1 MDTLQNLQPL
11 LAGRKT
17 VSENRRI
24 LGYLRIAENS
34 LTHQTTRIE
43 VLRGVQVMS
52 SRVAVCNEALALLG
66 DKSIVD
72 LGEQTPQGRACAVSY
87 GPALR
92 AVLSVHPWGCATRRA
107 VLPVVVSHAQQEVVS
122 HAQQEVVSHAQN
134 NDSGGVTAWRRLPD
148 DLRVLSPLEGVTLE
162 GRLIV
167 AQGKQAASCST
178 RKLKKPLQVRYI
190 SSDVEPVDL
199 PAPVSDAVV
208 AALAVRL
215 CEKLTGSKNK
225 QADLIQLYDI
235 RLREAVR
242 FDSAQAAPSPV
253 TAQTWLEARL

>member
-1 MDTLQNLQPL
+1 MKADCTEGPLVGPFSVGKKGVKKGLDAHSKNALSQSAFKVRPDFRLLQI
-11 LAGRKT
+11 GRGLFLWSHAMT
-17 VSENRRI
+17 
-24 LGYLRIAENS
+24 
-34 LTHQTTRIE
+34 
-43 VLRGVQVMS
+43 
-52 SRVAVCNEALALLG
+52 SRVALCNEALAVLG

-72 LGEQTPQGRACAVSY
+72 LEEQTPQARACAVNY

-107 VLPVVVSHAQQEVVS
+107 VLPVVAGLDG
-122 HAQQEVVSHAQN
+122 A
-134 NDSGGVTAWRRLPD
+134 TAWRRLPD
-148 DLRVLSPLEGVTLE
+148 DLRLLSPLEGVTLE

-167 AQGKQAASCST
+167 ADKSQT
-178 RKLKKPLQVRYI
+178 KKPLAVRYI

-225 QADLIQLYDI
+225 QADVIQLYEI
-235 RLREAVR
+235 RLRAAVR
-242 FDSAQAAPSPV
+242 FDSAQAAPAPV
-253 TAQTWLEARL
+253 TAETWLEARL

>member
-1 MDTLQNLQPL
+1 M
-11 LAGRKT
+11 
-17 VSENRRI
+17 
-24 LGYLRIAENS
+24 
-34 LTHQTTRIE
+34 
-43 VLRGVQVMS
+43 RGVQVMS

-87 GPALR
+87 GAAMR
-92 AVLSVHPWGCATRRA
+92 AVLAVHPWGCATRRA
-107 VLPVVVSHAQQEVVS
+107 VLPVVA
-122 HAQQEVVSHAQN
+122 
-134 NDSGGVTAWRRLPD
+134 GVNGATAWRRLPD
-148 DLRVLSPLEGVTLE
+148 DLRLLSPSEGVTLE

-167 AQGKQAASCST
+167 AQGKQAT
-178 RKLKKPLQVRYI
+178 KPLQVRYI

-199 PAPVSDAVV
+199 PPPVSDAVV

-225 QADLIQLYDI
+225 QADVVQLYEV